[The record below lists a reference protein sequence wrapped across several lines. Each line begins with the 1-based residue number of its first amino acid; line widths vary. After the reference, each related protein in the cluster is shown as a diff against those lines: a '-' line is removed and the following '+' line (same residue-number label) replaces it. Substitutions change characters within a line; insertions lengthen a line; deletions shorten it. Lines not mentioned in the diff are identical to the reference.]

1 MTRPLLRFKT
11 IRGRTTAIL
20 IAASILALVTYTL
33 VVLLSNWWVGKFY
46 LSDAAQDKR
55 NDALA
60 ERLREEVQQ
69 REISGADSAAL
80 LKWIEDNELVTLVV
94 FLPGSGRDRRPR
106 RAGAAE

>member
-1 MTRPLLRFKT
+1 MTKRFRFRT

-46 LSDAAQDKR
+46 LSDAAQDRR

-60 ERLREEVQQ
+60 EKLQEV
-69 REISGADSAAL
+69 A
-80 LKWIEDNELVTLVV
+80 V
-94 FLPGSGRDRRPR
+94 FDR
-106 RAGAAE
+106 